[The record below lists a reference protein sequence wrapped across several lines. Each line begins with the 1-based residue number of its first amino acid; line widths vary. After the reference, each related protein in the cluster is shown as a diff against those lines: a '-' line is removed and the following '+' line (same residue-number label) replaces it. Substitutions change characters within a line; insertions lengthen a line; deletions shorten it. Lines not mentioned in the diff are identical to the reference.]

1 MKLKSII
8 VGGML
13 AIFALG
19 FVAAKSTGTKS
30 KVGYINTN
38 ELWAAMPE
46 KSAADEKL
54 KAMETEM
61 VTYLQNEQK
70 TLQQGVVAYQKD
82 SANMSDLVKKQTYNK
97 LVQQQESLQKLPEE
111 ANKELIAKQEEL
123 YKPIREKMQ
132 TAIDQVAAENGYDYI
147 MDAAFGNLV
156 YSKNK
161 EDDILPLVK
170 LKLDL
175 K

>member
-1 MKLKSII
+1 
-8 VGGML
+8 VL
-13 AIFALG
+13 AF
-19 FVAAKSTGTKS
+19 
-30 KVGYINTN
+30 
-38 ELWAAMPE
+38 
-46 KSAADEKL
+46 
-54 KAMETEM
+54 
-61 VTYLQNEQK
+61 
-70 TLQQGVVAYQKD
+70 QKD
-82 SANMSDLVKKQTYNK
+82 SANMSDLVKNQTYQK
-97 LVQQQESLQKLPEE
+97 LLSQQENLQKLPEE
-111 ANKELIAKQEEL
+111 ANKELVAKQEEL

-132 TAIDQVAAENGYDYI
+132 TAIDQVANENGYDYI